1 MQMDP
6 RLKTD
11 QVTPEIIQYVVEKIV
26 SGIQP
31 QKIIL
36 FGSHSRGDFSHHS
49 DLDLFIIKG
58 GNESNKAVRRQI
70 EDLLWGRKF
79 SLDLIVRKPE
89 EVEWNFEAQNPFYVR
104 HVFKEGKILYER
116 K

>member
-6 RLKTD
+6 RLKTG
-11 QVTPEIIQYVVEKIV
+11 QITTELIQYVVDKIV
-26 SGIQP
+26 SGIRP

-36 FGSHSRGDFSHHS
+36 FGSCSRGDSHHQS
-49 DLDLFIIKG
+49 DLDLFIIKE
-58 GNESNKAVRRQI
+58 GNESNKTVRRKI

-89 EVEWNFEAQNPFYVR
+89 EVEWNFAAQNPFYVK